1 MGYSSINDKEILKQF
16 LDKHKLRLDNPLVKG
31 FLKDQTN
38 FELFKTAILVPT
50 KENKELVEK
59 SFSKHCQNVRKIKYI
74 DSLIKFYS
82 IDYDK
87 KIRKNNSRH
96 LLILDTKSN
105 YISAEEGQL
114 LENRM
119 SPIMEEDFYQGEID
133 MKNEITNSKLF
144 MALESLTKKQAL
156 ILELF
161 YFKKLSIHE
170 IAVTLD
176 SSPQNISNIHRR
188 AILNLRNKL
197 MRGNHDG

>member
-1 MGYSSINDKEILKQF
+1 MEYSSINDKEILTNF
-16 LDKHKLRLDNPLVKG
+16 LDKHKLSLDNPLVKG

-59 SFSKHCQNVRKIKYI
+59 SFGKHCRYVRKIKYI
-74 DSLIKFYS
+74 DSLIRFYS
-82 IDYDK
+82 IDFDK

-96 LLILDTKSN
+96 LLILDSKSIYLN
-105 YISAEEGQL
+105 AEEGQL

-119 SPIMEEDFYQGEID
+119 SPIIEEDYYQGEID
-133 MKNEITNSKLF
+133 MKNEITNSNLF
-144 MALESLTKKQAL
+144 KALESLTKKQAL

-170 IAVTLD
+170 IAIALD

-188 AILNLRNKL
+188 AIFNLKKKL
-197 MRGNHDG
+197 IN